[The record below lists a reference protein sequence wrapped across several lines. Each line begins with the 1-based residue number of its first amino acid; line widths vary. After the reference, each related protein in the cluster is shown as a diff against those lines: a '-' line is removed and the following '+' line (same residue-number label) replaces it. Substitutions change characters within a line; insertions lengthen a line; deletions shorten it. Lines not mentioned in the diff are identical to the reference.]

1 MAGRIVAWEADRDGE
16 PRPRFGVPAV
26 GAVIWGGGDMTNVTG
41 PALAGHR
48 FLRDMP
54 AAHLAFLAGVTSLV
68 TVPARHRFFEAGGVA
83 KRFWLIRAGQI
94 AVDMR
99 APGDG
104 RSIIETL
111 GRGDM
116 LGVSW
121 FFPPFQWQFGA
132 VAVQPAELFECDAAA
147 VRGRCETDPAFGF
160 EFTRRMIVVVAKRL
174 QATRTQLLDEI
185 SGRDVRAR

>member
-1 MAGRIVAWEADRDGE
+1 MTDVAA
-16 PRPRFGVPAV
+16 
-26 GAVIWGGGDMTNVTG
+26 

-54 AAHLAFLAGVTSLV
+54 APHLDFLAGVTSVV
-68 TVPARHRFFEAGGVA
+68 TVPAGHRFFEAGGVA
-83 KRFWLIRAGQI
+83 KHFWLIRSGQI
-94 AVDMR
+94 AVDLR
-99 APGDG
+99 APGAG
-104 RSIIETL
+104 RAVIETL

-147 VRGRCETDPAFGF
+147 VRARCETDPGFGY
-160 EFTRRMIVVVAKRL
+160 EFTRRMITVAAKRL
-174 QATRTQLLDEI
+174 HATRIHLLNELT
-185 SGRDVRAR
+185 GRDTRAR

>member
-1 MAGRIVAWEADRDGE
+1 MSDVA
-16 PRPRFGVPAV
+16 V
-26 GAVIWGGGDMTNVTG
+26 

-54 AAHLAFLAGVTSLV
+54 APYLAFLAEASSLV
-68 TVPARHRFFEAGGVA
+68 TVPAGHRFFEAGGVA

-99 APGDG
+99 VPGDG
-104 RSIIETL
+104 RAIIETL

-147 VRGRCETDPAFGF
+147 VRGRCATDPGFGY
-160 EFTRRMIVVVAKRL
+160 EFTGRMIVVVAKRL
-174 QATRTQLLDEI
+174 QATRIQLLDE
-185 SGRDVRAR
+185 SGRRMRAVSDPR